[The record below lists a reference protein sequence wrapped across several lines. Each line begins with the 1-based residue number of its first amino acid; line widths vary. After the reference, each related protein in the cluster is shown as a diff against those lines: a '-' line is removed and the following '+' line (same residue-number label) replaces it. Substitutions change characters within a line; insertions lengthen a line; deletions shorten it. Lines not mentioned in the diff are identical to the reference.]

1 MGHTVGMT
9 LQDHHSPATG
19 PGDENERPLD
29 EVAAE
34 HAALMT
40 QAAVRA
46 RSCLEVDD
54 LRGAFTAACE
64 VQSACGLVSEALVV
78 MLSRQRLA
86 ARRLLEDPAA
96 EPKDHR
102 GGDAPNGTAV
112 T

>member
-9 LQDHHSPATG
+9 LQDHHPPAAG

-64 VQSACGLVSEALVV
+64 VQAACGLVSEALVV
-78 MLSRQRLA
+78 MLSRQRLV
-86 ARRLLEDPAA
+86 ARGLLEKPAA

-102 GGDAPNGTAV
+102 GGDAPSGTAV